1 MDPLYVIL
9 IGIILIGLVFFAISF
24 AKLFYGG
31 FMQLI
36 SEIELFEILK
46 AKIGEKEA
54 KTLVEYIEA
63 KVEKRFIEKK
73 DLFVTKE
80 DLANAKAE
88 LEIKMEKIR
97 SDIIKWMFIF
107 WVGQIGAL
115 IAILQIF
122 FGK

>member
-1 MDPLYVIL
+1 
-9 IGIILIGLVFFAISF
+9 
-24 AKLFYGG
+24 
-31 FMQLI
+31 MQLI

>member
-1 MDPLYVIL
+1 
-9 IGIILIGLVFFAISF
+9 
-24 AKLFYGG
+24 
-31 FMQLI
+31 MQLI

-46 AKIGEKEA
+46 AKIGE
-54 KTLVEYIEA
+54 
-63 KVEKRFIEKK
+63 
-73 DLFVTKE
+73 KE

>member
-1 MDPLYVIL
+1 
-9 IGIILIGLVFFAISF
+9 
-24 AKLFYGG
+24 
-31 FMQLI
+31 MQVA
-36 SEIELFEILK
+36 EIELYEIIK

-63 KVEKRFIEKK
+63 KVEKKFEEKK

-97 SDIIKWMFIF
+97 TDI
-107 WVGQIGAL
+107 L
-115 IAILQIF
+115 RSS
-122 FGK
+122 